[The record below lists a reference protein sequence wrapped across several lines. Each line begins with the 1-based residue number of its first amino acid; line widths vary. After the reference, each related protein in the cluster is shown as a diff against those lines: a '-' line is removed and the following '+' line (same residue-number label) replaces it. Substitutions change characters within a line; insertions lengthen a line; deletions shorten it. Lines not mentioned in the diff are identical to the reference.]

1 MMMNCE
7 LDVPYVGKKS
17 SCRDSWT
24 SKKMLASKCNRVT
37 GEDVLRLLPQAGVWQ
52 SFGKELDGQVPKT
65 LVELMGIFLLSAMF
79 SRLLHFPRFK
89 AVFSFS

>member
-1 MMMNCE
+1 
-7 LDVPYVGKKS
+7 
-17 SCRDSWT
+17 
-24 SKKMLASKCNRVT
+24 MLGRNLHVEILVEILKRCWPQSAIGFT
-37 GEDVLRLLPQAGVWQ
+37 GDVLRLLPQAGVWQ
-52 SFGKELDGQVPKT
+52 SFGMELDGQVPKT